1 MSQMVGSAP
10 LHSPSKTYAVRKT
23 SGSFKAS
30 PERSVSRSGTEGS
43 AAGGGALAGI
53 INRSPCRE
61 AVFQRAPLARVALIL
76 GCLILLRSLQG
87 LHDPLYDAGA
97 AAPSRPV
104 AFRSFNHSSSR
115 VVSLPPAA
123 LGQAEDKPHRG
134 GAEAHGGGAL
144 RRDGLDIPP
153 SLKPPQSVPPG
164 TTGPVVVAQTQQGRA
179 AFASVADDD
188 SALKDTKK
196 LRD

>member
-10 LHSPSKTYAVRKT
+10 LHSPSKPYTVRKT
-23 SGSFKAS
+23 SGSFLATKAS

-43 AAGGGALAGI
+43 AGGGALTGI
-53 INRSPCRE
+53 INKSPCRE
-61 AVFQRAPLARVALIL
+61 AVFQRTPLARVVLIL

-87 LHDPLYDAGA
+87 LHDPLDDNAAA
-97 AAPSRPV
+97 AAPRP
-104 AFRSFNHSSSR
+104 FRSFNHSR
-115 VVSLPPAA
+115 VASLSPGLA
-123 LGQAEDKPHRG
+123 QAEALHRG
-134 GAEAHGGGAL
+134 GAGTHGGSL

-164 TTGPVVVAQTQQGRA
+164 TTGPVVVVAQDHQGRA

-188 SALKDTKK
+188 DALKQTKK
-196 LRD
+196 LLRD